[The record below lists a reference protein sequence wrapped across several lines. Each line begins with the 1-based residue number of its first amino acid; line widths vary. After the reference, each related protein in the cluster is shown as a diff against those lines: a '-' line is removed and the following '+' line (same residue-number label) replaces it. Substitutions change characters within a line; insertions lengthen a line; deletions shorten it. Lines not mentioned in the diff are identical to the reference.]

1 MSSGSAR
8 MMESIF
14 MWKEPQIQAE
24 WDDDRQEEG
33 IIETSAETYLAGLTE
48 ASQAMAYDSDTSNDE
63 LYDGSEGEDEQWDDE
78 RTDESERG
86 QIESDHNGDSP
97 GPHFEDQPSCC
108 E

>member
-1 MSSGSAR
+1 M
-8 MMESIF
+8 
-14 MWKEPQIQAE
+14 E

-63 LYDGSEGEDEQWDDE
+63 LYDSSEGEDEWQDDE

-86 QIESDHNGDSP
+86 QIESDHDGDSP
-97 GPHFEDQPSCC
+97 GPHFEDQPTRCK
-108 E
+108 

>member
-1 MSSGSAR
+1 M
-8 MMESIF
+8 
-14 MWKEPQIQAE
+14 E

-33 IIETSAETYLAGLTE
+33 IIETSAKTCLAGLTE
-48 ASQAMAYDSDTSNDE
+48 AIQAMAYDSDTSNDE

-97 GPHFEDQPSCC
+97 GPHFEDQPSHC